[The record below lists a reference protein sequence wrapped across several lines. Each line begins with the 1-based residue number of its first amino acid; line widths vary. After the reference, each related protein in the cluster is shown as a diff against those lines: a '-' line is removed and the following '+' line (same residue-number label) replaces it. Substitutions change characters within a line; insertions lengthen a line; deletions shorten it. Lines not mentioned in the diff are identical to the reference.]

1 MSMHACMHARTLT
14 RAPSRLVALLMLA
27 MVSPAVFYVGLDA
40 HARAWWN
47 KPTHEG
53 DDLIILEN
61 FQQEFVQCV
70 REKAMDLDA
79 RPVNAC
85 KVKLIF
91 TDESAAMWRDPKTGE
106 LEGLVYE
113 FDLCRMITLWEQVR
127 NSTTILTRDFID
139 GLPNGWR
146 DYAWKRINKGHSKMC
161 FNATWCK
168 EKLALVL
175 PRTPPLIPRQHGRC
189 AVVGNSGDL
198 LQDLFGAEIDAY
210 DAVIRMNG
218 ASVQKYTHYVGEKT
232 TFRILNRGT
241 AKALDKV
248 AALAGKET
256 QRDFPEVPI
265 RNPVYL
271 MVGAPLGRSA
281 KGTGIKAVE
290 FALSVCE
297 QVDIYGFTVDPGYLE
312 WSRYFSDARKGHA
325 PLQGRAY
332 YQTMEC
338 LGVMFNR
345 YLLSQIRFCCRSEE
359 TRFLNTISQQPSR
372 KSHLKWIKEQLV
384 VNSTK
389 HSPLDTVHQR
399 DIKLSSYGYGA
410 KENDLMRPKLA
421 Y

>member
-1 MSMHACMHARTLT
+1 MAMSVLAAKNFTIRLT

-113 FDLCRMITLWEQVR
+113 FDLCRMITLWEQAPCTILCLPSSHSLVR

-248 AALAGKET
+248 AALAASVKEVLIIKT
-256 QRDFPEVPI
+256 TIHDIMSRMIREVPI

-312 WSRYFSDARKGHA
+312 WY
-325 PLQGRAY
+325 
-332 YQTMEC
+332 
-338 LGVMFNR
+338 V
-345 YLLSQIRFCCRSEE
+345 LLALLIPWQ
-359 TRFLNTISQQPSR
+359 
-372 KSHLKWIKEQLV
+372 V
-384 VNSTK
+384 
-389 HSPLDTVHQR
+389 
-399 DIKLSSYGYGA
+399 
-410 KENDLMRPKLA
+410 
-421 Y
+421 